1 MTRETVFF
9 LIKVAKTVG
18 FGAEKVPGKNVV
30 LVTAIA
36 NPAPFAAYLK
46 QAGFQILEQL
56 NYPDHHAYTLAD
68 LKQMQATL
76 AKYQSQDAVIFT
88 TRKDAVK
95 LIAPALAEMVKQIPF
110 FYVPIEVAF
119 LAEQAA
125 FEDLVLQAAAT
136 VSVP

>member
-1 MTRETVFF
+1 
-9 LIKVAKTVG
+9 
-18 FGAEKVPGKNVV
+18 
-30 LVTAIA
+30 
-36 NPAPFAAYLK
+36 
-46 QAGFQILEQL
+46 
-56 NYPDHHAYTLAD
+56 
-68 LKQMQATL
+68 MQATL

-95 LIAPALAEMVKQIPF
+95 LIAPALAEMVKQMPF